1 MRLGVAHN
9 KTPVD
14 LFSLVIRCRSFG
26 SLAPPICLP
35 TNMIPTLTLTPIPF
49 LVLTD
54 IFAMEPASERSRF
67 EIAERAVELR
77 TDSERLAELTD
88 NGAEF
93 IATWRGLNL
102 FAQNGQGS
110 PILLPASRVKH
121 LPGPI
126 FLGLRSDGVG
136 LFAVSV
142 TDADSPQAALPAV
155 GLDEGEAAFV
165 QLREYKGSL
174 TPEERSTLL
183 YARALLHWH
192 DRQRYCSFCGTP
204 TVATE
209 GGHVMLCTNP
219 ECAHQYFP
227 RSDPATIML
236 VHRPGFCLLGRQPSW
251 PEGIYSTLAGF
262 VEAGEN
268 AEQAVARE
276 VKEESGIE
284 IRNLRYFSSQPWPFP
299 QSLML
304 GFFAEAAT
312 TEIVCGSELAD
323 VRWFSVEE
331 TRHLLERLS
340 TRFPHLDT
348 IARRLIRTWLEA
360 QV

>member
-1 MRLGVAHN
+1 
-9 KTPVD
+9 
-14 LFSLVIRCRSFG
+14 
-26 SLAPPICLP
+26 
-35 TNMIPTLTLTPIPF
+35 
-49 LVLTD
+49 
-54 IFAMEPASERSRF
+54 MEPASEPSRF

-77 TDSERLAELTD
+77 ADSKRLAELTD

-93 IATWRGLNL
+93 IPVWRGLNL

-110 PILLPASRVKH
+110 PILLSGSKVKH
-121 LPGPI
+121 LPNPI
-126 FLGLRSDGVG
+126 FLGLRPDGVG
-136 LFAVSV
+136 LFAVNV
-142 TDADSPQAALPAV
+142 ADAESPEAALRGISLDGDEAV
-155 GLDEGEAAFV
+155 FV
-165 QLREYKGSL
+165 QLREFKGSL
-174 TPEERSTLL
+174 TPDERSTLL

-192 DRQRYCSFCGTP
+192 DTQRFCSFCGSP

-209 GGHVMLCTNP
+209 GGHVMVCTNP
-219 ECAHQYFP
+219 DCGRQYFP

-262 VEAGEN
+262 VEAGES
-268 AEQAVARE
+268 A
-276 VKEESGIE
+276 
-284 IRNLRYFSSQPWPFP
+284 SQPWPFP

-331 TRHLLERLS
+331 TRRLLERLS

-348 IARRLIRTWLEA
+348 IARRLIRAWLQTQIEE
-360 QV
+360 